1 MSWFKK
7 KKRQDDQKVLP
18 NDVIAEDSLFGTR
31 FYKQR
36 GVQERAEIMLDAN
49 MHAHNKIFRWTRVLI
64 IGSIV
69 CSSVMYTYLFFRA
82 DSNFF
87 ASSGNG
93 QVIQLETTTEPVKGQ
108 EIPMLPIPNQTADD
122 KPEGVED

>member
-1 MSWFKK
+1 MNWFKK

-18 NDVIAEDSLFGTR
+18 NDVKA
-31 FYKQR
+31 
-36 GVQERAEIMLDAN
+36 DAN

-69 CSSVMYTYLFFRA
+69 CSSVMYTYLFFRT

-93 QVIQLETTTEPVKGQ
+93 QVIQLETTTEPVKGK
-108 EIPMLPIPNQTADD
+108 EVPMLPIPNQTADD
-122 KPEGVED
+122 KPEGVEE

>member
-18 NDVIAEDSLFGTR
+18 NDVKAEDSLFGTR

-49 MHAHNKIFRWTRVLI
+49 IHARNKIFRWTRVLI
-64 IGSIV
+64 IGSIA
-69 CSSVMYTYLFFRA
+69 CSFIMYTYLFFRA

-93 QVIQLETTTEPVKGQ
+93 QVIQLETTTEAVKGQ

>member
-18 NDVIAEDSLFGTR
+18 NDVKAEDSLFGTR

-69 CSSVMYTYLFFRA
+69 FCYVHLSIFPCGFQLFCFIRQWTGYPIGNHNRA
-82 DSNFF
+82 GKRSGDSN
-87 ASSGNG
+87 AAYS
-93 QVIQLETTTEPVKGQ
+93 
-108 EIPMLPIPNQTADD
+108 
-122 KPEGVED
+122 